1 MRRGDPVT
9 YAGPFTEEQTEGSRK
24 GFHGLYENC
33 RSGYIWKDR
42 QAGATEELLDL
53 VPRTLMPIAEQLL
66 GKDQV
71 LPASGEDMGQFF
83 APDELSVENL
93 QRWGA
98 ESDVGV
104 RALFSRYLHCVAT
117 GRQGGD
123 PLDGLAPGPPFNER
137 FTGPAKEHCG
147 EDVASMM
154 ISGTRARGIY
164 TTLPHAPSEPWAR
177 REAGTIEET
186 GRSGAAATGGH
197 VDSLVSHLGVIAFVD
212 DVHPNGGGTQ
222 LWPGSHRRVYHHFHR
237 QHSYTP
243 AGPGLPA
250 PPGSSGLLPGSNVPA
265 DFGAQMQA
273 IREDT
278 AAVDTFGPAGTVIL
292 MHHRLCHC
300 PGQNRSGLNLRQA
313 VLYDYIKTNVDD
325 GPPHEDMW
333 HDWSEELRQAG
344 RNEGESFHRSPRAGE
359 YGARL

>member
-104 RALFSRYLHCVAT
+104 RALFSRYLH
-117 GRQGGD
+117 
-123 PLDGLAPGPPFNER
+123 
-137 FTGPAKEHCG
+137 
-147 EDVASMM
+147 
-154 ISGTRARGIY
+154 
-164 TTLPHAPSEPWAR
+164 
-177 REAGTIEET
+177 
-186 GRSGAAATGGH
+186 
-197 VDSLVSHLGVIAFVD
+197 
-212 DVHPNGGGTQ
+212 
-222 LWPGSHRRVYHHFHR
+222 
-237 QHSYTP
+237 
-243 AGPGLPA
+243 
-250 PPGSSGLLPGSNVPA
+250 
-265 DFGAQMQA
+265 
-273 IREDT
+273 
-278 AAVDTFGPAGTVIL
+278 
-292 MHHRLCHC
+292 
-300 PGQNRSGLNLRQA
+300 
-313 VLYDYIKTNVDD
+313 
-325 GPPHEDMW
+325 
-333 HDWSEELRQAG
+333 
-344 RNEGESFHRSPRAGE
+344 
-359 YGARL
+359 